1 MVVEEDIVDIPEEGI
16 EDIVDIAEVDIVGS
30 AVEVVEEDIPDMHDT
45 VADIADTV
53 AGEDIV
59 GMGLLAGIVV
69 GIGVSPLQGMAGIA
83 WEGTEGWGK
92 SNNSEAKEVLGE
104 GWEHLRRQKCLECY
118 SSAG

>member
-1 MVVEEDIVDIPEEGI
+1 MVVEEDIVGIPVVGI

-53 AGEDIV
+53 AEEDIV

-69 GIGVSPLQGMAGIA
+69 GIVVSPLLGMAGIA
-83 WEGTEGWGK
+83 LEGIEGWGR
-92 SNNSEAKEVLGE
+92 SSSSGAEVVLGE
-104 GWEHLRRQKCLECY
+104 E
-118 SSAG
+118 

>member
-1 MVVEEDIVDIPEEGI
+1 VVVEEDIVGIPVEGI

-53 AGEDIV
+53 AEEDIV

-69 GIGVSPLQGMAGIA
+69 GIGVSPLQGMVGIA
-83 WEGTEGWGK
+83 WEGIEGWGR
-92 SNNSEAKEVLGE
+92 SSSSVAEEVLVE
-104 GWEHLRRQKCLECY
+104 G
-118 SSAG
+118 

>member
-1 MVVEEDIVDIPEEGI
+1 MVVEEDIVGIPVVGI

-53 AGEDIV
+53 AEEDIV

-69 GIGVSPLQGMAGIA
+69 GIGVSPLLGMVGIA
-83 WEGTEGWGK
+83 WEDIEGWGR
-92 SNNSEAKEVLGE
+92 SSSSEGEEVLVE
-104 GWEHLRRQKCLECY
+104 G
-118 SSAG
+118 